1 MLLDCAII
9 GGGPA
14 GLSAALVVGRGRKQ
28 VIVFDDEMP
37 RNRVTQESHGFI
49 TNDGMTPFEIR
60 QAGEADL
67 QNYPNI
73 QIKRSRMVEI
83 QNNEDNFALLT
94 QEGERF
100 EAKKIIL
107 ATGLKDILPEIK
119 GIHEVY
125 GKTLFS
131 CPFCDGWELKD
142 KPLALIA
149 ENPRALHMAK
159 LLSNWTKDLIV
170 FTNGQQVFAEEEK
183 ALLSAHF
190 IQVID
195 VPIMSIHHENGQM
208 HSLHLAN
215 GETVKREGGFV
226 ASEFKQSAPFA
237 ESLGCQMT
245 KNAGIETDIL
255 GRTTVSGVFACGD
268 NLGGPAQL
276 VLAAAA
282 GSQAGMGVIHEL
294 VQEEFQQKHL
304 YEKRCSAMNG
314 FPFC

>member
-28 VIVFDDEMP
+28 VIVFDDELP

-67 QNYPNI
+67 QKYPNI
-73 QIKRSRMVEI
+73 TIKRSRIVDI
-83 QNNEDNFALLT
+83 QKKEESFTLLT
-94 QEGERF
+94 HEGDAF

-107 ATGLKDILPEIK
+107 ATGLQDILPEIE
-119 GIHEVY
+119 GIHDVY

-131 CPFCDGWELKD
+131 CPFCDGWESKD
-142 KPLALIA
+142 KALALIA
-149 ENPRALHMAK
+149 ENQRALHMAK

-170 FTNGQQVFAEEEK
+170 FTNGHVLAEEDK
-183 ALLSAHF
+183 TLLTAHS

-195 VPIMSIHHENGQM
+195 VPIVSIDHDNGQLR
-208 HSLHLAN
+208 SLQLAN
-215 GETVKREGGFV
+215 GEIVNREGGFV

-237 ESLGCQMT
+237 EKLGCQMT

-255 GRTTVSGVFACGD
+255 GRTTVSSVFACGD

-294 VQEEFQQKHL
+294 VQEEFQ
-304 YEKRCSAMNG
+304 EKTSL
-314 FPFC
+314 

>member
-28 VIVFDDEMP
+28 VIVFDNELP

-67 QNYPNI
+67 QKYPHI
-73 QIKRSRMVEI
+73 QIKRSQIVDI
-83 QNNEDNFALLT
+83 QKKEESFTLLT
-94 QEGERF
+94 HEGDAF

-107 ATGLKDILPEIK
+107 ATGLQDILPEIE
-119 GIHEVY
+119 GIHDVY

-131 CPFCDGWELKD
+131 CPFCDGWEFKE
-142 KPLALIA
+142 KALALIA
-149 ENPRALHMAK
+149 ENQRALHMAK

-170 FTNGQQVFAEEEK
+170 FTNGHMLAEEDK
-183 ALLSAHF
+183 TLLTAHS

-195 VPIMSIHHENGQM
+195 VPIVSIDHDNGQLR
-208 HSLHLAN
+208 SLQLAN
-215 GETVKREGGFV
+215 GEIVNREGGFV

-237 ESLGCQMT
+237 EKLGCQMT

-282 GSQAGMGVIHEL
+282 GSQAGMGVIHEF
-294 VQEEFQQKHL
+294 VQEEFQ
-304 YEKRCSAMNG
+304 EKTSL
-314 FPFC
+314 

>member
-28 VIVFDDEMP
+28 VIVFDDELP
-37 RNRVTQESHGFI
+37 RNRVTQKSHGFI

-67 QNYPNI
+67 QNYPHI
-73 QIKRSRMVEI
+73 QIKRSRIIEV
-83 QNNEDNFALLT
+83 QNNEENFSLLT

-100 EAKKIIL
+100 ETKKIIL
-107 ATGLKDILPEIK
+107 ATGLKDILPEMK

-142 KPLALIA
+142 RPLALIA
-149 ENPRALHMAK
+149 ENSRALHMTK

-170 FTNGQQVFAEEEK
+170 FTNGKQVFAEEEK
-183 ALLSAHF
+183 ALLSAHS

-195 VPIMSIHHENGQM
+195 EPIMSIHHEHGQM

-237 ESLGCQMT
+237 EILGCQMT
-245 KNAGIETDIL
+245 KNGGIETDIL

-294 VQEEFQQKHL
+294 VQEEFQQKTSL
-304 YEKRCSAMNG
+304 
-314 FPFC
+314 

>member
-28 VIVFDDEMP
+28 VIVFDDELP

-60 QAGEADL
+60 RAGEADL
-67 QNYPNI
+67 QKYPNI
-73 QIKRSRMVEI
+73 KIKRSRIVDI
-83 QNNEDNFALLT
+83 QKKEERFTLLT
-94 QEGERF
+94 HEGDRF

-107 ATGLKDILPEIK
+107 ATGLQDILPEIE
-119 GIHEVY
+119 GIHDVY

-142 KPLALIA
+142 KALALIA
-149 ENPRALHMAK
+149 ENQRALHMAK

-170 FTNGQQVFAEEEK
+170 FTNGHVLAEEDK
-183 ALLSAHF
+183 VLLTAHS

-195 VPIMSIHHENGQM
+195 VPIVSIDQDNGQLR
-208 HSLHLAN
+208 SLQLAN

-237 ESLGCQMT
+237 EKLGCQMT
-245 KNAGIETDIL
+245 KNTGIETDIL

-294 VQEEFQQKHL
+294 VQEEFQ
-304 YEKRCSAMNG
+304 EKTSL
-314 FPFC
+314 

>member
-28 VIVFDDEMP
+28 VIVFDDELP

-60 QAGEADL
+60 RAGEADL
-67 QNYPNI
+67 QKYPNI
-73 QIKRSRMVEI
+73 KIKRSRIVDI
-83 QNNEDNFALLT
+83 QKKEERFTLLT
-94 QEGERF
+94 HEGDTF
-100 EAKKIIL
+100 KAKKIIL
-107 ATGLKDILPEIK
+107 ATGLQDILPEIE
-119 GIHEVY
+119 GIHDVY

-142 KPLALIA
+142 KALALIA
-149 ENPRALHMAK
+149 ENQRALHMAK

-170 FTNGQQVFAEEEK
+170 FTNGHVLAEEDK
-183 ALLSAHF
+183 VLLTAHS

-195 VPIMSIHHENGQM
+195 VPIVSIDQDNGQLR
-208 HSLHLAN
+208 SLQLAN
-215 GETVKREGGFV
+215 GETVEREGGFV

-237 ESLGCQMT
+237 EKLGCQMT
-245 KNAGIETDIL
+245 KNTGIETDIL

-294 VQEEFQQKHL
+294 VQEEFQ
-304 YEKRCSAMNG
+304 EKTSL
-314 FPFC
+314 

>member
-28 VIVFDDEMP
+28 VTVFDDELP

-67 QNYPNI
+67 QKYPNI
-73 QIKRSRMVEI
+73 TIKRSRIIDI
-83 QNNEDNFALLT
+83 QKKEESFTLLT
-94 QEGERF
+94 HEGDAF

-107 ATGLKDILPEIK
+107 ATGLQDILPEIE
-119 GIHEVY
+119 GIHGVY

-142 KPLALIA
+142 KALALIA
-149 ENPRALHMAK
+149 ENQRALHMAK

-170 FTNGQQVFAEEEK
+170 FTNGHVLADEDK
-183 ALLSAHF
+183 VLLTAHS

-195 VPIMSIHHENGQM
+195 VPIVSIDHDNGQLR
-208 HSLHLAN
+208 SLQLAN

-237 ESLGCQMT
+237 EKLGCQLT

-268 NLGGPAQL
+268 NLGGSAQL

-294 VQEEFQQKHL
+294 VQEEFQ
-304 YEKRCSAMNG
+304 EKTSL
-314 FPFC
+314 

>member
-28 VIVFDDEMP
+28 VIVFDDELP

-60 QAGEADL
+60 RAGEADL
-67 QNYPNI
+67 QKYPNI
-73 QIKRSRMVEI
+73 KIKRSRIVDI
-83 QNNEDNFALLT
+83 QKKEERFTLLT
-94 QEGERF
+94 HEGDRF

-107 ATGLKDILPEIK
+107 ATGLQDILPEIE
-119 GIHEVY
+119 GIHDVY

-142 KPLALIA
+142 KALALIA
-149 ENPRALHMAK
+149 ENQRALHMAK

-170 FTNGQQVFAEEEK
+170 FTNGHVLAEEDK
-183 ALLSAHF
+183 VLLTAHS

-195 VPIMSIHHENGQM
+195 VPIVSIDHDNGQLR
-208 HSLHLAN
+208 SLQLAN

-237 ESLGCQMT
+237 EKLGCQMT

-255 GRTTVSGVFACGD
+255 GRTTVSGIFACGD

-294 VQEEFQQKHL
+294 VQEEFQ
-304 YEKRCSAMNG
+304 EKTSL
-314 FPFC
+314 

>member
-1 MLLDCAII
+1 MFLDCAII

-28 VIVFDDEMP
+28 VIVFDDELP

-49 TNDGMTPFEIR
+49 TNDGMTPIEIR
-60 QAGEADL
+60 RAGEADL
-67 QNYPNI
+67 QKYPNI
-73 QIKRSRMVEI
+73 KIKRSRIVDI
-83 QNNEDNFALLT
+83 QKKEERFTLLT
-94 QEGERF
+94 HEGDTF

-107 ATGLKDILPEIK
+107 ATGLQDILPEIE
-119 GIHEVY
+119 GIHDVY

-142 KPLALIA
+142 KALALIA
-149 ENPRALHMAK
+149 ENQRALHMAK

-170 FTNGQQVFAEEEK
+170 FTNGHVLAEEDK
-183 ALLSAHF
+183 VLLTAHS
-190 IQVID
+190 IQIID
-195 VPIMSIHHENGQM
+195 VPIVSIDHDNGQLR
-208 HSLHLAN
+208 SLQLAN

-237 ESLGCQMT
+237 EKLGCKMT

-255 GRTTVSGVFACGD
+255 GRTTVSGIFACGD

-282 GSQAGMGVIHEL
+282 GSQTGMGVIHEI
-294 VQEEFQQKHL
+294 VQEEFQ
-304 YEKRCSAMNG
+304 EKTSL
-314 FPFC
+314 

>member
-28 VIVFDDEMP
+28 VIVFDDELP

-67 QNYPNI
+67 QKYPNI
-73 QIKRSRMVEI
+73 QIKRSRINDI
-83 QNNEDNFALLT
+83 QKREEFFTLLT
-94 QEGERF
+94 HEGDAF

-107 ATGLKDILPEIK
+107 ATGLQDILPEIE
-119 GIHEVY
+119 GIHDVY

-142 KPLALIA
+142 KALALIA
-149 ENPRALHMAK
+149 ENQRTLHMAK

-170 FTNGQQVFAEEEK
+170 FTNGHVLAEEDK
-183 ALLSAHF
+183 ALLTAHS

-195 VPIMSIHHENGQM
+195 VPIVSIDHDNGQLSALQLENGE
-208 HSLHLAN
+208 A
-215 GETVKREGGFV
+215 VKREGGFV

-237 ESLGCQMT
+237 EKLGCQMT

-294 VQEEFQQKHL
+294 VQEEFQ
-304 YEKRCSAMNG
+304 EKTSL
-314 FPFC
+314 

>member
-28 VIVFDDEMP
+28 VIVFDDELP

-67 QNYPNI
+67 QKYPHI
-73 QIKRSRMVEI
+73 QMKRSRIVDI
-83 QNNEDNFALLT
+83 QKKEESFTLLT
-94 QEGERF
+94 HEGDTF

-107 ATGLKDILPEIK
+107 ATGLQDILPEIE
-119 GIHEVY
+119 GIHDVY

-142 KPLALIA
+142 KALALIA
-149 ENPRALHMAK
+149 ENQRALHMAK

-170 FTNGQQVFAEEEK
+170 FTNGHMLAEEDK
-183 ALLSAHF
+183 ALLTAHS

-195 VPIMSIHHENGQM
+195 VPIVSIDHDNGQLR
-208 HSLHLAN
+208 SLQLAN
-215 GETVKREGGFV
+215 GEIVNRKGGFV

-237 ESLGCQMT
+237 EKLGCQMT

-294 VQEEFQQKHL
+294 VQEEFQEITSL
-304 YEKRCSAMNG
+304 
-314 FPFC
+314 

>member
-28 VIVFDDEMP
+28 VIVFDNELP

-67 QNYPNI
+67 QKYPHI
-73 QIKRSRMVEI
+73 QINRCRIVDI
-83 QNNEDNFALLT
+83 QKKEESFTLLT
-94 QEGERF
+94 HEGDAF

-107 ATGLKDILPEIK
+107 ATGLQDILPEIE
-119 GIHEVY
+119 GIHDVY

-131 CPFCDGWELKD
+131 CPFCDGWELKE
-142 KPLALIA
+142 KALALIA
-149 ENPRALHMAK
+149 ENQRALHMAK

-170 FTNGQQVFAEEEK
+170 FTNGHMLAEEDK
-183 ALLSAHF
+183 TLLTAHS

-195 VPIMSIHHENGQM
+195 VPIVSIDHDNGQLR
-208 HSLHLAN
+208 SLQLAN
-215 GETVKREGGFV
+215 GEIVNREGGFV

-237 ESLGCQMT
+237 EKLGCQMT

-294 VQEEFQQKHL
+294 VQEEFQ
-304 YEKRCSAMNG
+304 EKTSL
-314 FPFC
+314 

>member
-73 QIKRSRMVEI
+73 KIKRSRMVEI
-83 QNNEDNFALLT
+83 QNNEANFALLT

-215 GETVKREGGFV
+215 GETVKRERGFV

-294 VQEEFQQKHL
+294 VQEEFQQKTSL
-304 YEKRCSAMNG
+304 
-314 FPFC
+314 

>member
-28 VIVFDDEMP
+28 VIVFDDELP

-60 QAGEADL
+60 RAGEADL
-67 QNYPNI
+67 QKYPNI
-73 QIKRSRMVEI
+73 KIKRSRIVDI
-83 QNNEDNFALLT
+83 QKKEERFTLLT
-94 QEGERF
+94 HEGDRF
-100 EAKKIIL
+100 EGKKIIL
-107 ATGLKDILPEIK
+107 ATGLQDILPEIE
-119 GIHEVY
+119 GIHDVY

-142 KPLALIA
+142 KALALIA
-149 ENPRALHMAK
+149 ENQRALHMAK

-170 FTNGQQVFAEEEK
+170 FTNGHVLAEEDK
-183 ALLSAHF
+183 VLLTAHS

-195 VPIMSIHHENGQM
+195 VPIVSIDHDNGQLR
-208 HSLHLAN
+208 SLQLAN

-237 ESLGCQMT
+237 EKLGCQMT

-294 VQEEFQQKHL
+294 VQEEFQ
-304 YEKRCSAMNG
+304 EKTSL
-314 FPFC
+314 

>member
-28 VIVFDDEMP
+28 VIVFDDELP

-67 QNYPNI
+67 QKYPNI
-73 QIKRSRMVEI
+73 KIKRSRIVDI
-83 QNNEDNFALLT
+83 QKKEERFTLLT
-94 QEGERF
+94 HEGDTF
-100 EAKKIIL
+100 KAKKIIL
-107 ATGLKDILPEIK
+107 ATGLQDILPEIE
-119 GIHEVY
+119 GIHDVY

-142 KPLALIA
+142 KALALIA
-149 ENPRALHMAK
+149 ENQRALHMAK

-170 FTNGQQVFAEEEK
+170 FTNGHVLAEEDK
-183 ALLSAHF
+183 VLLTAHS

-195 VPIMSIHHENGQM
+195 VPIVSIDQDNGQLR
-208 HSLHLAN
+208 SLQLAN

-237 ESLGCQMT
+237 EKLGCQMT

-255 GRTTVSGVFACGD
+255 GRTTVSGIFACGD

-294 VQEEFQQKHL
+294 VQEEFQ
-304 YEKRCSAMNG
+304 EKTSL
-314 FPFC
+314 

>member
-28 VIVFDDEMP
+28 VIVFDDELP

-60 QAGEADL
+60 RAGEADL
-67 QNYPNI
+67 QKYPNI
-73 QIKRSRMVEI
+73 KIKRSRIVDI
-83 QNNEDNFALLT
+83 QKKEERFTLLT
-94 QEGERF
+94 HEGDTF
-100 EAKKIIL
+100 KAKKIIL
-107 ATGLKDILPEIK
+107 ATGLQDILPEIE
-119 GIHEVY
+119 GIHDVY

-142 KPLALIA
+142 KALALIA
-149 ENPRALHMAK
+149 ENQRALHMAK

-170 FTNGQQVFAEEEK
+170 FTNGHVLAEEDK
-183 ALLSAHF
+183 VLLTAHS

-195 VPIMSIHHENGQM
+195 VPIVSIDQDNGQLR
-208 HSLHLAN
+208 SLQLAN
-215 GETVKREGGFV
+215 GETVEREGGFV

-237 ESLGCQMT
+237 EKLGCQMT
-245 KNAGIETDIL
+245 KNTGIETDIL

-282 GSQAGMGVIHEL
+282 GSQTGMGVIHEL
-294 VQEEFQQKHL
+294 VQEEFQ
-304 YEKRCSAMNG
+304 EKTSL
-314 FPFC
+314 

>member
-1 MLLDCAII
+1 MFLDCAII

-28 VIVFDDEMP
+28 VIVFDDELP

-60 QAGEADL
+60 RAGEADL
-67 QNYPNI
+67 QKYPNI
-73 QIKRSRMVEI
+73 KIKRSKIVEI
-83 QNNEDNFALLT
+83 QKKEERFTLLT
-94 QEGERF
+94 HEGDTF

-107 ATGLKDILPEIK
+107 ATGLQDILPEIE
-119 GIHEVY
+119 GIHDVY

-142 KPLALIA
+142 KALALIA
-149 ENPRALHMAK
+149 ENQRALHMAK

-170 FTNGQQVFAEEEK
+170 FTNGHVLAEEDK
-183 ALLSAHF
+183 VLLTAHS

-195 VPIMSIHHENGQM
+195 VPIVSIDHDNGQLR
-208 HSLHLAN
+208 SLQLAN

-237 ESLGCQMT
+237 ENLGCQMT

-294 VQEEFQQKHL
+294 VQEEFQ
-304 YEKRCSAMNG
+304 EKTSL
-314 FPFC
+314 

>member
-28 VIVFDDEMP
+28 VIVFDDELP

-60 QAGEADL
+60 QAGETDL
-67 QNYPNI
+67 QKYPNI
-73 QIKRSRMVEI
+73 QIKRSRINDI
-83 QNNEDNFALLT
+83 QKREEVFTLLT
-94 QEGERF
+94 HEGDTF

-107 ATGLKDILPEIK
+107 ATGLQDILPEIE
-119 GIHEVY
+119 GIHDVY

-142 KPLALIA
+142 KALALIA
-149 ENPRALHMAK
+149 ENQRALHMAK

-170 FTNGQQVFAEEEK
+170 FTNGHVLAEEDK
-183 ALLSAHF
+183 SLLTVHS

-195 VPIMSIHHENGQM
+195 VPIVSIDHDNGQLR
-208 HSLHLAN
+208 SLQLAN

-237 ESLGCQMT
+237 EKLGCQMT

-294 VQEEFQQKHL
+294 VQEKFQ
-304 YEKRCSAMNG
+304 EKTSL
-314 FPFC
+314 

>member
-28 VIVFDDEMP
+28 VIIFDNELP

-67 QNYPNI
+67 QKYPHI
-73 QIKRSRMVEI
+73 QIKRSQIVDI
-83 QNNEDNFALLT
+83 QKKEESFTLLT
-94 QEGERF
+94 HEGDAF

-107 ATGLKDILPEIK
+107 ATGLQDILPEIE
-119 GIHEVY
+119 GIHDVY

-131 CPFCDGWELKD
+131 CPFCDGWELKE
-142 KPLALIA
+142 KALALIA
-149 ENPRALHMAK
+149 ENQRALHMAK

-170 FTNGQQVFAEEEK
+170 FTNGHMLAEEDK
-183 ALLSAHF
+183 TLLTAHS

-195 VPIMSIHHENGQM
+195 VPIVSIDHDNGQLR
-208 HSLHLAN
+208 SLQLAN
-215 GETVKREGGFV
+215 GEIVNREGGFV

-237 ESLGCQMT
+237 EKLGCQMT

-294 VQEEFQQKHL
+294 VQEEFQ
-304 YEKRCSAMNG
+304 EKTSL
-314 FPFC
+314 

>member
-28 VIVFDDEMP
+28 VIVFDDELP

-49 TNDGMTPFEIR
+49 TNDGMTPIEIR
-60 QAGEADL
+60 RAGEADL
-67 QNYPNI
+67 QKYPNI
-73 QIKRSRMVEI
+73 KIKRSRIVDI
-83 QNNEDNFALLT
+83 QKKEESFTLLT
-94 QEGERF
+94 HEGDTF

-107 ATGLKDILPEIK
+107 ATGLQDILPEIE
-119 GIHEVY
+119 GIHDVY

-142 KPLALIA
+142 KALALIA
-149 ENPRALHMAK
+149 ENQRALHMAK

-170 FTNGQQVFAEEEK
+170 FTNGHVLAEEDK
-183 ALLSAHF
+183 VLLTAHS
-190 IQVID
+190 IQIID
-195 VPIMSIHHENGQM
+195 VPIVSIDHDNGQLR
-208 HSLHLAN
+208 SLQLAN

-237 ESLGCQMT
+237 EKLGCQMT

-294 VQEEFQQKHL
+294 VQEEFQDKTSL
-304 YEKRCSAMNG
+304 
-314 FPFC
+314 

>member
-28 VIVFDDEMP
+28 VTVFDDELP

-67 QNYPNI
+67 QKYPNI
-73 QIKRSRMVEI
+73 TIKRSRIVDI
-83 QNNEDNFALLT
+83 QKKEESFTLLT
-94 QEGERF
+94 HEGDAF

-107 ATGLKDILPEIK
+107 ATGLQDILPEIE
-119 GIHEVY
+119 GIHDVY

-142 KPLALIA
+142 KALALIA
-149 ENPRALHMAK
+149 ENQRALHMAK

-170 FTNGQQVFAEEEK
+170 FTNGHVLADEDK
-183 ALLSAHF
+183 VLLTAHS

-195 VPIMSIHHENGQM
+195 VPIVSIDHDNGQLR
-208 HSLHLAN
+208 SLQLAN
-215 GETVKREGGFV
+215 GEIVNREGGFV

-237 ESLGCQMT
+237 EKLGCQMT

-294 VQEEFQQKHL
+294 VQEEFQ
-304 YEKRCSAMNG
+304 EKTSL
-314 FPFC
+314 

>member
-28 VIVFDDEMP
+28 VIVFDDELP

-60 QAGEADL
+60 QTGEADL
-67 QNYPNI
+67 QKYPNI
-73 QIKRSRMVEI
+73 QIKRSRINDI
-83 QNNEDNFALLT
+83 QKREEFFTLLT
-94 QEGERF
+94 HEGDTF

-107 ATGLKDILPEIK
+107 ATGLQDILPEIE
-119 GIHEVY
+119 GIHDVY

-142 KPLALIA
+142 KALALIA
-149 ENPRALHMAK
+149 ENQRALHMAK

-170 FTNGQQVFAEEEK
+170 FTNGHGLAEEDK
-183 ALLSAHF
+183 SLLTEHS

-195 VPIMSIHHENGQM
+195 VPIVSIDHDNGELR
-208 HSLHLAN
+208 SLQLAN

-237 ESLGCQMT
+237 EKLGCQMT

-294 VQEEFQQKHL
+294 VQEKFQ
-304 YEKRCSAMNG
+304 EKTSL
-314 FPFC
+314 

>member
-28 VIVFDDEMP
+28 VIVFDDELP

-49 TNDGMTPFEIR
+49 TTDGMTPFEIR
-60 QAGEADL
+60 RAGEADL
-67 QNYPNI
+67 QKYPNI
-73 QIKRSRMVEI
+73 KIKRSRIVDI
-83 QNNEDNFALLT
+83 QKKEERFTLLT
-94 QEGERF
+94 HEGDRF

-107 ATGLKDILPEIK
+107 ATGLQDILPEIE
-119 GIHEVY
+119 GIHDVY

-142 KPLALIA
+142 KALALIA
-149 ENPRALHMAK
+149 ENQRALHMAK

-170 FTNGQQVFAEEEK
+170 FTNGHVLAEEDK
-183 ALLSAHF
+183 VLLTAHS

-195 VPIMSIHHENGQM
+195 VPIVSIDQDNGQLR
-208 HSLHLAN
+208 SLQLAN

-237 ESLGCQMT
+237 EKLGCQMT
-245 KNAGIETDIL
+245 KNTGIETDIL

-294 VQEEFQQKHL
+294 VQEEFQ
-304 YEKRCSAMNG
+304 EKTSL
-314 FPFC
+314 

>member
-28 VIVFDDEMP
+28 VIVFDDELP

-60 QAGEADL
+60 RAGEADL
-67 QNYPNI
+67 QKYPNI
-73 QIKRSRMVEI
+73 KIKRSRIVDI
-83 QNNEDNFALLT
+83 QKKEERFTLLT
-94 QEGERF
+94 HERDRF

-107 ATGLKDILPEIK
+107 ATGLQDILPEIE
-119 GIHEVY
+119 GIHDVY

-142 KPLALIA
+142 KALALIA
-149 ENPRALHMAK
+149 ENQRALHMAK

-170 FTNGQQVFAEEEK
+170 FSNGHVLAEEDK
-183 ALLSAHF
+183 ALLTAHS

-195 VPIMSIHHENGQM
+195 VPIVSIDHDNGQLR
-208 HSLHLAN
+208 SLQLAN

-237 ESLGCQMT
+237 EKLGCQMT

-255 GRTTVSGVFACGD
+255 GRTTVSGIFACGD

-282 GSQAGMGVIHEL
+282 GSKAGMGVIHEL
-294 VQEEFQQKHL
+294 VQEEFQ
-304 YEKRCSAMNG
+304 EKTSL
-314 FPFC
+314 

>member
-28 VIVFDDEMP
+28 VIVFDDELP

-67 QNYPNI
+67 QKYPSI
-73 QIKRSRMVEI
+73 KIKRSRIVDI
-83 QNNEDNFALLT
+83 QKKEESFTLLT
-94 QEGERF
+94 HEGDTF

-107 ATGLKDILPEIK
+107 ATGLQDILPEIE
-119 GIHEVY
+119 GIHDVY

-131 CPFCDGWELKD
+131 CPFCDGWELKE
-142 KPLALIA
+142 KALALIA
-149 ENPRALHMAK
+149 ENQRALHMAK

-170 FTNGQQVFAEEEK
+170 FTNGHMLAEEDK
-183 ALLSAHF
+183 TLLTAHS

-195 VPIMSIHHENGQM
+195 VPIVSIDHDNGQLR
-208 HSLHLAN
+208 SLQLAN
-215 GETVKREGGFV
+215 GEIVNREGGFV

-237 ESLGCQMT
+237 EKLGCQMT

-294 VQEEFQQKHL
+294 VQEEFQ
-304 YEKRCSAMNG
+304 EKTSL
-314 FPFC
+314 

>member
-28 VIVFDDEMP
+28 VIVFDDELP

-60 QAGEADL
+60 RAGEADL
-67 QNYPNI
+67 QKYPNI
-73 QIKRSRMVEI
+73 KIKRSRIVDI
-83 QNNEDNFALLT
+83 QKKEERFTLLT
-94 QEGERF
+94 HEGDRF

-107 ATGLKDILPEIK
+107 ATGLQDILPEIE
-119 GIHEVY
+119 GIHDVY

-142 KPLALIA
+142 KALALIA
-149 ENPRALHMAK
+149 ENQRALHMAK

-170 FTNGQQVFAEEEK
+170 FSNGHVLAEEDK
-183 ALLSAHF
+183 ALLTAHS

-195 VPIMSIHHENGQM
+195 VPIVSIDHDNGQLR
-208 HSLHLAN
+208 SLQLAN

-226 ASEFKQSAPFA
+226 TSEFKQLAPFA
-237 ESLGCQMT
+237 EKLGCKMT

-255 GRTTVSGVFACGD
+255 GRTTVSGIFACGD

-282 GSQAGMGVIHEL
+282 GSQTGMGVIHEI
-294 VQEEFQQKHL
+294 VQEEFQ
-304 YEKRCSAMNG
+304 EKTSL
-314 FPFC
+314 

>member
-28 VIVFDDEMP
+28 VIVFDDELP

-67 QNYPNI
+67 QKYPNI
-73 QIKRSRMVEI
+73 KIKRNRIVDI
-83 QNNEDNFALLT
+83 QKKEESFTLLT
-94 QEGERF
+94 HEGDAF

-107 ATGLKDILPEIK
+107 ATGLQDILPEIE
-119 GIHEVY
+119 GIHDVY

-142 KPLALIA
+142 KALALIA
-149 ENPRALHMAK
+149 ENQRTLHMAK

-170 FTNGQQVFAEEEK
+170 FTNGHVLAEEDK
-183 ALLSAHF
+183 ALLTAHS

-195 VPIMSIHHENGQM
+195 VPIVSIDHDNGQ
-208 HSLHLAN
+208 LRALQLAN
-215 GETVKREGGFV
+215 GEIVRREGGFV

-237 ESLGCQMT
+237 EKLGCQMT

-294 VQEEFQQKHL
+294 VQEEFQ
-304 YEKRCSAMNG
+304 EKTSL
-314 FPFC
+314 

>member
-28 VIVFDDEMP
+28 VIVFDDELP

-60 QAGEADL
+60 RAGEADL
-67 QNYPNI
+67 QKYPNI
-73 QIKRSRMVEI
+73 KIKRSRIVDI
-83 QNNEDNFALLT
+83 QKKEERFTLLT
-94 QEGERF
+94 HEGDRF

-107 ATGLKDILPEIK
+107 ATGLQDILPEIE
-119 GIHEVY
+119 GIHDVY

-142 KPLALIA
+142 KALALIA
-149 ENPRALHMAK
+149 ENQRALHMAK

-170 FTNGQQVFAEEEK
+170 FTNGHVLAEEDK
-183 ALLSAHF
+183 VLLTAHS

-195 VPIMSIHHENGQM
+195 VPIVSIDHDNGQLR
-208 HSLHLAN
+208 SLQLAN
-215 GETVKREGGFV
+215 GETVEREGGFV

-237 ESLGCQMT
+237 EKLGCQMT
-245 KNAGIETDIL
+245 KNTGIETDIL

-294 VQEEFQQKHL
+294 VQEEFQ
-304 YEKRCSAMNG
+304 EKTSL
-314 FPFC
+314 

>member
-28 VIVFDDEMP
+28 VIVFDNELP

-67 QNYPNI
+67 QKYPHI
-73 QIKRSRMVEI
+73 EIKRSQIVDI
-83 QNNEDNFALLT
+83 QKKEESFTLLT
-94 QEGERF
+94 HEGDAF

-107 ATGLKDILPEIK
+107 ATGLQDILPEIE
-119 GIHEVY
+119 GIHDVY

-131 CPFCDGWELKD
+131 CPFCDGWELKE
-142 KPLALIA
+142 KALALIA
-149 ENPRALHMAK
+149 ENQRALHMAK
-159 LLSNWTKDLIV
+159 LLSNWTKNLIV
-170 FTNGQQVFAEEEK
+170 FTNGHVLAEEDK
-183 ALLSAHF
+183 TLLTAHS

-195 VPIMSIHHENGQM
+195 VPIVSIDHDNGQLR
-208 HSLHLAN
+208 SLQLAN
-215 GETVKREGGFV
+215 GEIVNREGGFV

-237 ESLGCQMT
+237 EKLGCQMT

-282 GSQAGMGVIHEL
+282 GSQAGMGVIHDL
-294 VQEEFQQKHL
+294 VQEEFQ
-304 YEKRCSAMNG
+304 EKTSL
-314 FPFC
+314 

>member
-37 RNRVTQESHGFI
+37 RNQVTQESHGFI
-49 TNDGMTPFEIR
+49 TNDGMAPFEIR
-60 QAGEADL
+60 KAGEADL
-67 QNYPNI
+67 QKYPNI
-73 QIKRSRMVEI
+73 QMKRSRIVEI
-83 QNNEDNFALLT
+83 QKNEGNFTLLT
-94 QEGERF
+94 QEGERY

-107 ATGLKDILPEIK
+107 ATGLQDILPEIK
-119 GIHEVY
+119 GIHDVY
-125 GKTLFS
+125 GKTVFS

-149 ENPRALHMAK
+149 ENQRTLHMAK

-170 FTNGQQVFAEEEK
+170 FTNGQKVLAEEEK
-183 ALLSAHF
+183 ALLTAHS

-195 VPIMSIHHENGQM
+195 VPIVSIDHENGQL

-215 GETVKREGGFV
+215 GETVKRGGGFV
-226 ASEFKQSAPFA
+226 ASDFKQSTPFA
-237 ESLGCQMT
+237 EKLGCQMT
-245 KNAGIETDIL
+245 TNGGIETDIL

-294 VQEEFQQKHL
+294 VQEEFQ
-304 YEKRCSAMNG
+304 EKT
-314 FPFC
+314 PL

>member
-28 VIVFDDEMP
+28 VIVFDDELP

-60 QAGEADL
+60 RAGEADL
-67 QNYPNI
+67 QKYPNI
-73 QIKRSRMVEI
+73 KIKRSRIVDI
-83 QNNEDNFALLT
+83 QKKEERFTLLT
-94 QEGERF
+94 HEGDRF

-107 ATGLKDILPEIK
+107 ATGLQDILPEIE
-119 GIHEVY
+119 GIHDVY

-142 KPLALIA
+142 KALALIA
-149 ENPRALHMAK
+149 ENQRALHMAK

-170 FTNGQQVFAEEEK
+170 FTNGHVLVEEDK
-183 ALLSAHF
+183 VLLTAHS

-195 VPIMSIHHENGQM
+195 VPIVTIDHDNGQLR
-208 HSLHLAN
+208 SLQLAN

-237 ESLGCQMT
+237 EKLGCQMT

-294 VQEEFQQKHL
+294 VQEEFQ
-304 YEKRCSAMNG
+304 EKTSL
-314 FPFC
+314 

>member
-28 VIVFDDEMP
+28 VIVFDDELP

-60 QAGEADL
+60 RAGEADL
-67 QNYPNI
+67 QKYPNNK
-73 QIKRSRMVEI
+73 IKRSRIVEI
-83 QNNEDNFALLT
+83 QKKEESFTLLT
-94 QEGERF
+94 HEGDAF

-107 ATGLKDILPEIK
+107 ATGLQDILPEIE
-119 GIHEVY
+119 GIHDVY

-142 KPLALIA
+142 KALALIA
-149 ENPRALHMAK
+149 ENQRALHMAK

-170 FTNGQQVFAEEEK
+170 FTNGHVLAEEEK
-183 ALLSAHF
+183 VLLTAHS

-195 VPIMSIHHENGQM
+195 VPIVSIDHDNGQLR
-208 HSLHLAN
+208 SLQLAN

-237 ESLGCQMT
+237 EKLGCQMT

-294 VQEEFQQKHL
+294 VQEEFQ
-304 YEKRCSAMNG
+304 EKTSL
-314 FPFC
+314 

>member
-28 VIVFDDEMP
+28 VTVFDDELP

-67 QNYPNI
+67 QKYPNI
-73 QIKRSRMVEI
+73 TIKRSRIVDI
-83 QNNEDNFALLT
+83 QKKEESFTLLT
-94 QEGERF
+94 HEGDAF

-107 ATGLKDILPEIK
+107 ATGLQDILPEIE
-119 GIHEVY
+119 GIHDVY

-142 KPLALIA
+142 KALALIA
-149 ENPRALHMAK
+149 ENQRALHMAK

-170 FTNGQQVFAEEEK
+170 FTNGHVLVEEDK
-183 ALLSAHF
+183 TLLTAHS

-195 VPIMSIHHENGQM
+195 VPIVSIDHDNGQLR
-208 HSLHLAN
+208 SLQLAN
-215 GETVKREGGFV
+215 GEIVNREGGFV

-237 ESLGCQMT
+237 EKLGCQMT

-294 VQEEFQQKHL
+294 VQEEFQ
-304 YEKRCSAMNG
+304 EKTSL
-314 FPFC
+314 

>member
-14 GLSAALVVGRGRKQ
+14 GLNAALVVGRGRKQ
-28 VIVFDDEMP
+28 VIVFDDELP

-67 QNYPNI
+67 QKYPNI
-73 QIKRSRMVEI
+73 QIKRSRINDI
-83 QNNEDNFALLT
+83 QKREEFFTLLT
-94 QEGERF
+94 HEGDTF

-107 ATGLKDILPEIK
+107 ATGLQDILPEIE
-119 GIHEVY
+119 GIHDVY

-142 KPLALIA
+142 KALALIA
-149 ENPRALHMAK
+149 ENQRALHMAK

-170 FTNGQQVFAEEEK
+170 FTNGHGLAEEDK
-183 ALLSAHF
+183 SLLTEHS

-195 VPIMSIHHENGQM
+195 VPIVSIDHDNGELR
-208 HSLHLAN
+208 SLQLAN

-237 ESLGCQMT
+237 EKLGCQMT

-294 VQEEFQQKHL
+294 VQEEFQ
-304 YEKRCSAMNG
+304 EKTSL
-314 FPFC
+314 

>member
-28 VIVFDDEMP
+28 VIVFDDELP

-67 QNYPNI
+67 QKYPSI
-73 QIKRSRMVEI
+73 KIKRSRIVDI
-83 QNNEDNFALLT
+83 QKKEESFTLLT
-94 QEGERF
+94 HEGDTF

-107 ATGLKDILPEIK
+107 ATGLQDILPEIE
-119 GIHEVY
+119 GIHDVY

-142 KPLALIA
+142 KALALIA
-149 ENPRALHMAK
+149 ENQRALHMAK

-170 FTNGQQVFAEEEK
+170 FTNGHVLAEADK
-183 ALLSAHF
+183 ALLTAHS

-195 VPIMSIHHENGQM
+195 VQIVSIDHDNGQ
-208 HSLHLAN
+208 LRALQLAN
-215 GETVKREGGFV
+215 GEIVRREGGFV
-226 ASEFKQSAPFA
+226 ASEFMQSAPFA
-237 ESLGCQMT
+237 EKLGCQMT

-294 VQEEFQQKHL
+294 VQEEFQ
-304 YEKRCSAMNG
+304 EKTSL
-314 FPFC
+314 

>member
-14 GLSAALVVGRGRKQ
+14 GLSATLVVGRGRKQ
-28 VIVFDDEMP
+28 VIVFDNELP

-67 QNYPNI
+67 QKYPHI
-73 QIKRSRMVEI
+73 QIKRSQIVDI
-83 QNNEDNFALLT
+83 QKKEESFTLLT
-94 QEGERF
+94 HEGDAF

-107 ATGLKDILPEIK
+107 ATGLQDILPEIE
-119 GIHEVY
+119 GIHDVY

-131 CPFCDGWELKD
+131 CPFCDGWEFKE
-142 KPLALIA
+142 KALALIA
-149 ENPRALHMAK
+149 ENQRALHMAK

-170 FTNGQQVFAEEEK
+170 FTNGHMLAEEDK
-183 ALLSAHF
+183 TLLTAHS

-195 VPIMSIHHENGQM
+195 VPIVSIDHDNGRLR
-208 HSLHLAN
+208 SLQLAN
-215 GETVKREGGFV
+215 GEIVNREGGFV

-237 ESLGCQMT
+237 EKLGCQMT

-282 GSQAGMGVIHEL
+282 GSQAGMGVIHEF
-294 VQEEFQQKHL
+294 VQEEFQ
-304 YEKRCSAMNG
+304 EKTSL
-314 FPFC
+314 

>member
-1 MLLDCAII
+1 MLIDCAII

-14 GLSAALVVGRGRKQ
+14 GLNAALVVGRGRKQ
-28 VIVFDDEMP
+28 VIVFDDEQP

-67 QNYPNI
+67 QTYPNI
-73 QIKRSRMVEI
+73 QMKRSRIVDI
-83 QNNEDNFALLT
+83 QKKEDRFTLLT
-94 QEGERF
+94 QEGDTVES
-100 EAKKIIL
+100 KKIIL
-107 ATGLKDILPEIK
+107 ATGLQDMLPEIK
-119 GIHEVY
+119 GIHDVY

-142 KPLALIA
+142 KALALIA
-149 ENPRALHMAK
+149 ENQRALHMAK
-159 LLSNWTKDLIV
+159 LLSNWIKDLIV
-170 FTNGQQVFAEEEK
+170 FTNGQQVLAEEERV
-183 ALLSAHF
+183 LLSAHS

-195 VPIMSIHHENGQM
+195 VPIVSIENDNGQLC
-208 HSLHLAN
+208 SLQLAN
-215 GETVKREGGFV
+215 GERVKREGGFV
-226 ASEFKQSAPFA
+226 ASDFKQSAPFA
-237 ESLGCQMT
+237 EKLGCQMT

-255 GRTTVSGVFACGD
+255 GRTSVSGVFACGD

-294 VQEEFQQKHL
+294 VQEAFQ
-304 YEKRCSAMNG
+304 EKEKTSL
-314 FPFC
+314 